1 MYVPSDFFVT
11 SFKWVE
17 VFPPH
22 RSLTLERPCAF
33 HVMHKDVDPVL
44 ENDAVIDPPDADYL
58 FSAKV
63 ISESYFLVMG
73 WYPISSLRLKTQNIA
88 YRSRKIL
95 SFISLKCFFC
105 VKVYCSHFSAH
116 K

>member
-44 ENDAVIDPPDADYL
+44 ENDAVVDPPDADYL

-63 ISESYFLVMG
+63 IFRDGLVPTLFGSTCVSNPKNCMQAK
-73 WYPISSLRLKTQNIA
+73 RNT
-88 YRSRKIL
+88 
-95 SFISLKCFFC
+95 FI
-105 VKVYCSHFSAH
+105 Y
-116 K
+116 